1 MYTSNVSPCPVVV
14 LACPKGSH
22 QRREVSTQLARKA
35 VVIALILLA
44 FAPQLEGVE
53 LGLNLYGVCKHLNQR
68 QMFYQPKLNESN
80 PGLGLTMNF
89 VHVRHA
95 VVFME
100 GGFFEDSFKNT
111 ATYVSIGYRF
121 PICRYV
127 LIGFH
132 LAIYDSKSINGPVL
146 APIPIITFR
155 YHALAIHA
163 IYLPKYESINP
174 YHIIG
179 AYLTLYVIDASGRK

>member
-1 MYTSNVSPCPVVV
+1 MARKVIIIGMIV
-14 LACPKGSH
+14 LAF
-22 QRREVSTQLARKA
+22 T
-35 VVIALILLA
+35 
-44 FAPQLEGVE
+44 PQLEGVE
-53 LGLNLYGVCKHLNQR
+53 LGLNLYGVSKHLNKL
-68 QMFYQPKLNESN
+68 QMSYQPKLNESN

-89 VHVRHA
+89 VHVKHA

-100 GGFFEDSFKNT
+100 AGFFEDSFKNT
-111 ATYVSIGYRF
+111 ATYVSAGYRF

-127 LIGFH
+127 LLGFH
-132 LAIYDSKSINGPVL
+132 LAIYDSKSVNGTVL

-174 YHIIG
+174 FHTIG
-179 AYLTLYVIDASGRK
+179 AYLTLYVIDASGKK

>member
-1 MYTSNVSPCPVVV
+1 
-14 LACPKGSH
+14 LD
-22 QRREVSTQLARKA
+22 RKTI
-35 VVIALILLA
+35 VIGLILLA

-68 QMFYQPKLNESN
+68 QMLYQPKLNESN

-89 VHVRHA
+89 VHVKHA
-95 VVFME
+95 IVFME

-111 ATYVSIGYRF
+111 ATYVSVG
-121 PICRYV
+121 
-127 LIGFH
+127 
-132 LAIYDSKSINGPVL
+132 YDSKSINGPVL

-174 YHIIG
+174 FHTIG
-179 AYLTLYVIDASGRK
+179 AYLTLYVIDASGSKSTR

>member
-1 MYTSNVSPCPVVV
+1 M
-14 LACPKGSH
+14 
-22 QRREVSTQLARKA
+22 ARKGIGF
-35 VVIALILLA
+35 VLLLLA

-53 LGLNLYGVCKHLNQR
+53 LGLNLYGVCKHLNQHR
-68 QMFYQPKLNESN
+68 MSYQPKLNESN
-80 PGLGLTMNF
+80 PGLGLTINF
-89 VHVRHA
+89 VHVKYA
-95 VVFME
+95 VVFVE

-111 ATYVSIGYRF
+111 ATYVSIGYNF

-127 LIGFH
+127 QLGFH
-132 LAIYDSKSINGPVL
+132 LAIYDSKSINGTVL

>member
-1 MYTSNVSPCPVVV
+1 MYRLCPAVVI
-14 LACPKGSH
+14 ACCKGSH
-22 QRREVSTQLARKA
+22 KRGEVSTQLPRKA
-35 VVIALILLA
+35 IVIGLILLA
-44 FAPQLEGVE
+44 FAPQLKGVE

-68 QMFYQPKLNESN
+68 NMFYQPKLNESN

-89 VHVRHA
+89 VHVEHA

-111 ATYVSIGYRF
+111 ATYVSLGYKF
-121 PICRYV
+121 PLCRYV

-132 LAIYDSKSINGPVL
+132 LAMYDSKSINGPVL
-146 APIPIITFR
+146 APIPIITIR

-179 AYLTLYVIDASGRK
+179 AYLTLYVIDASGKK